1 MRNKW
6 IVASVLIVALI
17 VVCAASL
24 FATWQGVLL
33 AQQNGVRFTG
43 SGFGVDQVSA
53 QATEEKTVSVTQPIN
68 LSAVTD
74 HGSITVLA
82 GKDGQVTVKAEKTAY
97 GNSDADAQ
105 AALKGLKV
113 VVAQDGK
120 NLKVSVDQS
129 IEVSPLHIGP
139 VGGTVNFTITV
150 PADTAVTLNSRQ
162 GDLTLSST
170 SGNADLETTFGSLNI
185 ADVTGDV
192 SATSDNGSITAKNI
206 GAGGKITLSSN
217 FGDFVVENAKGSD
230 VTLSSRNGQMIGLKN
245 ISATG
250 LLKITNDFGD
260 IHLAGGQAQ
269 ILQISSKNG
278 EIGLEKINV
287 DDRLTAK
294 SDFGNLTVSNV
305 NANSYD
311 LNTQNGKISLDGARD
326 LIKAHSDFG
335 SIEVLNAK
343 AATTLDL
350 SSNNGAVTFSGS
362 LGDGPHTIRS
372 DFGNIQVTLPAESKL
387 NLDLQTNFGKI
398 VSNFSVTVNGTMD
411 SNHWI
416 GTINGGGAAFVVV
429 TKNGN
434 ITLQSSK

>member
-24 FATWQGVLL
+24 FATWQGVRL
-33 AQQNGVRFTG
+33 AQQNGIRFTG
-43 SGFGVDQVSA
+43 SGFDVNQVSA

-74 HGSITVLA
+74 HGSITVRA
-82 GKDGQVTVKAEKTAY
+82 GKDGQVTVKAKKTAY

-113 VVAQDGK
+113 VIAQDGK
-120 NLKVSVDQS
+120 NLKISVDQS
-129 IEVSPLHIGP
+129 IEVSPLHVGP
-139 VGGTVNFTITV
+139 VGGTVDFTITV
-150 PADTAVTLNSRQ
+150 PVDTAVTLNSRQ
-162 GDLTLSST
+162 GDLILSGT
-170 SGNADLETTFGSLNI
+170 SGNADLKTTFGSLNI

-192 SATSDNGSITAKNI
+192 SATSDNGGITAKNI
-206 GAGGKITLSSN
+206 GASGQVILSSD
-217 FGDFVVENAKGSD
+217 FGSFVVENAKGSD

-260 IHLAGGQAQ
+260 VHLAGGQAKV
-269 ILQISSKNG
+269 LQISSKNG
-278 EIGLEKINV
+278 AIGLETINV

-294 SDFGNLTVSNV
+294 SDFGNLTVSGV
-305 NANSYD
+305 SANAYD
-311 LNTQNGKISLDGARD
+311 LNTRNGKISLDGGQGV
-326 LIKAHSDFG
+326 IKAHSDFG

-343 AATTLDL
+343 TATVDL
-350 SSNNGAVTFSGS
+350 SSNNGTVTFSGS
-362 LGDGPHTIRS
+362 LGDGPHTIHS

-411 SNHWI
+411 SNHWT
-416 GTINGGGAAFVVV
+416 GTINGGGTAFSVV